1 MTLLE
6 SSRLSSSEITL
17 DHPAGEGRNRSPGA
31 GSRMKP
37 SDSVVGSPY
46 RSVLDLVVNVS
57 SDVCVPLQ

>member
-1 MTLLE
+1 MILLE

-46 RSVLDLVVNVS
+46 RSVLDLVVNV
-57 SDVCVPLQ
+57 